1 MTVDFSKDMMI
12 GMLRK
17 GNTGNQLLDI
27 LNVIAPEIDSTE
39 NESIAAK
46 ATLEPIAF

>member
-1 MTVDFSKDMMI
+1 MI

-27 LNVIAPEIDSTE
+27 LNVIAPEIESTE
-39 NESIAAK
+39 SESIAAK
-46 ATLEPIAF
+46 ATLEPIVF